1 MRIVT
6 TMDPT
11 RPANS
16 RWSAIDEDSYDGA
29 DDSPTRYQIGF
40 GRDMEQAKRELM
52 EILEKLS

>member
-6 TMDPT
+6 TSDPT
-11 RPANS
+11 RPADS

-29 DDSPTRYQIGF
+29 DDSPTRHQIGF
-40 GRDMEQAKRELM
+40 GRDMEMAKRDLM